1 VTILIGVSIVVA
13 AGGGL
18 LGSDDNCRPG
28 GCSTTRNPLAGAIIG
43 AVLLGLVAYAW
54 LHRGGRQG
62 NMLADIP
69 SVATRE
75 QFDAQVLKSPKPVL
89 VDFFATWC
97 EPCHELEPTIAS
109 LETAYR
115 GRVAF
120 VRVDVDAASAVAKE
134 QGIEAMPTLIV
145 FSDGRPAAPPIV
157 GVHPEEDY
165 RRAIEKALAQPS
177 K

>member
-1 VTILIGVSIVVA
+1 
-13 AGGGL
+13 
-18 LGSDDNCRPG
+18 
-28 GCSTTRNPLAGAIIG
+28 
-43 AVLLGLVAYAW
+43 LVAYAW
-54 LHRGGRQG
+54 FHRGGRAAST
-62 NMLADIP
+62 LAQIP
-69 SVATRE
+69 SVTTQQ
-75 QFDAQVLKSPKPVL
+75 QFDARVLKSPTPVL

-109 LETAYR
+109 LETAYH

-120 VRVDVDAASAVAKE
+120 VRVDVDAASDVAKA

-145 FSDGRPAAPPIV
+145 FSDGRQAVPPIV

-165 RRAIEKALAQPS
+165 RRALDKALGQPS